1 MLENIRIV
9 LVGTSHP
16 GNIGSSARAMKVMG
30 LQDLCL
36 VSPVLFPNAT
46 ATAMASG
53 ADDLLA
59 RARVVDSLEAAV
71 ADCHLVLGTSARLRS
86 LPWPLQTPREA
97 ARRVADGARQAPVA
111 VVFGR
116 EKSGLSNQ
124 EIHLCQGMIHVPTSD
139 QYNSL
144 NLAMA
149 VQIMAYELRLACQGG
164 TLPVQEPDAEPAR
177 IEDLERLFE
186 HMESALVAIGFL
198 NPANPRHLMARL
210 RRLFLRAGLDETEVN
225 ILRGMLSAAEQ
236 PRHRGKP

>member
-30 LQDLCL
+30 LRELYL
-36 VSPVLFPNAT
+36 VSPVQFPDAT

-59 RARVVDSLEAAV
+59 TARVVDTLEAAV
-71 ADCHLVLGTSARLRS
+71 ADCRLVLGTSARLRS

-97 ARRVADGARQAPVA
+97 AGQAADGARHAQVA

-116 EKSGLSNQ
+116 EKSGLSNA
-124 EIHLCQGMIHVPTSD
+124 EMHLCHGMIHVPTSD

-149 VQIMAYELRLACQGG
+149 VQIMAYELRLACLGEK
-164 TLPVQEPDAEPAR
+164 LPPQQPDAPPAR
-177 IEDLERLFE
+177 TEDLERLFE
-186 HMESALVAIGFL
+186 HMESALVTIGFL

-225 ILRGMLSAAEQ
+225 ILRGVLSAAEQ
-236 PRHRGKP
+236 PRYRGTP